1 MLPSDDVLIS
11 RSVSLASELS
21 ERARVLGGPST
32 RRQQRRLRRLLA
44 SDTGARLVFA
54 LADRVLRPVDAAT
67 AAAQLRA
74 VTAGSLDGLSVTDR
88 AMLRLAGAAAQ
99 VFPVPVMMLVRARL
113 RYETKGLVYPAEPS
127 SLGPRLAALKGRPNI
142 NLLGE
147 AVLGEEESG
156 RRLEA
161 VEALLARPDV
171 DCVSVKVSAIASG
184 LSLVDFEG
192 SVARICEPL
201 EELYRAA
208 ARAPATK
215 LVNLDMEEHRD
226 LDLTVESFT
235 RCLSLPEFSRLRA
248 GIALQAYLPDTHGAL
263 DRLLGF
269 ARARVQAGGPPIRV
283 RLVKGANLA
292 MEKTAAE
299 LACWPSPAFET
310 KAQTD
315 ASYKAL
321 LVRLMEAASTG
332 AVEVGVASHNLF
344 DVGFALVLSELMG
357 VSVDI
362 EMLAGMAD
370 DQAAAVAERTS
381 RVLLY
386 TPVVARQDFRNA
398 LAYLARRLDENATP
412 DGYLRHALELF
423 PGSEAW
429 QTEVARFADAVQ
441 SRHHVRTERSQG
453 QDRTVHD
460 RTVELGA
467 KGAWPAPEAGEAFA
481 NEPATDLT
489 VPANRVWAVAT
500 LAQARLAQAPLAQ
513 APLAQAP
520 LVAPA
525 VAGPGAVSTEAAVEA
540 AVQMA
545 GSAAQGWEGVGVA
558 KRAEKLVTAAEIM
571 ERGRADA
578 LAVMASEAGKTLEEA
593 DPEISEGIDY
603 ARWYGVGGGSLER
616 LLADID
622 GEAESEP
629 LGVVVVAPPWNF
641 PYAIPAGGVLAA
653 LAAGNAVVLKPAPE
667 AGATSAV
674 LVSQLHE
681 AGISEHVLQLLPI
694 EDGPAGRSLVTH
706 PEVGGVVLTGSY
718 ETARMFLTW
727 APRRRLLAET
737 SGKNSII
744 VSATADVDQAVRDV
758 VMSAFGH
765 AGQKCSA
772 ASLAIVV
779 GPVYDNSPFL
789 RQLADAVKSLR
800 TGPATDPASQVGPVV
815 GPFTRALEEALTR
828 LGPGESWLVEP
839 ACMDLGPEAGMAI
852 EGRTESRPSLSGG
865 GRFWSPGVRTG
876 VRPGSWAH
884 TTEWFGPVL
893 GVMRAASFEEALS
906 WQNAVPYGLTA
917 GLSSLDPAEHR
928 RWADAVEAGNLYVN
942 RSTTGAVVGRQP
954 FGGWKRSSVGP
965 TAKAGGPNYLI
976 GLRRWRDSS
985 TVGLEEAR
993 ASYRRWWWQHFGRS
1007 TELAG
1012 LASESNELRYR
1023 AFLPGVIVRA
1033 DDRVTDDELRKA
1045 AELSRLTGTPVTFS
1059 LARTRQ
1065 GFRPAAPVV
1074 VESGE
1079 AFAFSLG
1086 RSQGQGARLRLL
1098 GAVEDVVLEAGAEAG
1113 LTVLDEPICSCGR
1126 VELPRWLREQVLT
1139 RSLHRY
1145 GNIVY
1150 TR

>member
-11 RSVSLASELS
+11 RSVSVASELA

-32 RRQQRRLRRLLA
+32 LRQQRRLRRLLA

-74 VTAGSLDGLSVTDR
+74 VTAGPLDGLSVTDR

-99 VFPVPVMMLVRARL
+99 LFPLPVVMLVRARL
-113 RYETKGLVYPAEPS
+113 RHETKALVYPAEPS
-127 SLGPRLAALKGRPNI
+127 SLGPRLAALKGRPNV

-156 RRLEA
+156 RRLAA

-201 EELYRAA
+201 EELYRAV
-208 ARAPATK
+208 ARAPVTK
-215 LVNLDMEEHRD
+215 LVNLDMEEHQD
-226 LDLTVESFT
+226 LDLTVESFI
-235 RCLSLPEFSRLRA
+235 RCLSLPEFCRLRA

-263 DRLLGF
+263 DRLLRF

-299 LACWPSPAFET
+299 LACWPSPTFET

-332 AVEVGVASHNLF
+332 TVEVGVASHNLF
-344 DVGFALVLSELMG
+344 DVGFALVLSDLMG

-429 QTEVARFADAVQ
+429 QTELARFAEAVQ
-441 SRHHVRTERSQG
+441 SRHHVRTERSQR
-453 QDRTVHD
+453 QDRA
-460 RTVELGA
+460 VELGA
-467 KGAWPAPEAGEAFA
+467 KGAWPAPEAGAAFA

-489 VPANRVWAVAT
+489 VPANRAWAVAT
-500 LAQARLAQAPLAQ
+500 LAQARLAG
-513 APLAQAP
+513 
-520 LVAPA
+520 PA
-525 VAGPGAVSTEAAVEA
+525 AEGPAAEGPGAVSTEAAVEA

-545 GSAAQGWEGVGVA
+545 GSAAEGWEGVGVA
-558 KRAEKLVTAAEIM
+558 KRAEKLVTAAEVM

-629 LGVVVVAPPWNF
+629 LGCRRGGASLEF
-641 PYAIPAGGVLAA
+641 PVRHPCRRRPGRTGRWKRRRTEACPRGQGHLDGVGEPAARRR
-653 LAAGNAVVLKPAPE
+653 
-667 AGATSAV
+667 
-674 LVSQLHE
+674 H
-681 AGISEHVLQLLPI
+681 SEHVLQLLPGRRPC
-694 EDGPAGRSLVTH
+694 GPLPGKPPRGWRGRLD
-706 PEVGGVVLTGSY
+706 
-718 ETARMFLTW
+718 
-727 APRRRLLAET
+727 RLL
-737 SGKNSII
+737 
-744 VSATADVDQAVRDV
+744 RDGANV
-758 VMSAFGH
+758 PH
-765 AGQKCSA
+765 
-772 ASLAIVV
+772 
-779 GPVYDNSPFL
+779 
-789 RQLADAVKSLR
+789 
-800 TGPATDPASQVGPVV
+800 
-815 GPFTRALEEALTR
+815 
-828 LGPGESWLVEP
+828 LGS
-839 ACMDLGPEAGMAI
+839 
-852 EGRTESRPSLSGG
+852 
-865 GRFWSPGVRTG
+865 
-876 VRPGSWAH
+876 
-884 TTEWFGPVL
+884 
-893 GVMRAASFEEALS
+893 
-906 WQNAVPYGLTA
+906 
-917 GLSSLDPAEHR
+917 
-928 RWADAVEAGNLYVN
+928 
-942 RSTTGAVVGRQP
+942 
-954 FGGWKRSSVGP
+954 
-965 TAKAGGPNYLI
+965 TAKA
-976 GLRRWRDSS
+976 
-985 TVGLEEAR
+985 
-993 ASYRRWWWQHFGRS
+993 FGR
-1007 TELAG
+1007 
-1012 LASESNELRYR
+1012 
-1023 AFLPGVIVRA
+1023 
-1033 DDRVTDDELRKA
+1033 DER
-1045 AELSRLTGTPVTFS
+1045 
-1059 LARTRQ
+1059 
-1065 GFRPAAPVV
+1065 
-1074 VESGE
+1074 
-1079 AFAFSLG
+1079 
-1086 RSQGQGARLRLL
+1086 
-1098 GAVEDVVLEAGAEAG
+1098 
-1113 LTVLDEPICSCGR
+1113 
-1126 VELPRWLREQVLT
+1126 
-1139 RSLHRY
+1139 
-1145 GNIVY
+1145 
-1150 TR
+1150 